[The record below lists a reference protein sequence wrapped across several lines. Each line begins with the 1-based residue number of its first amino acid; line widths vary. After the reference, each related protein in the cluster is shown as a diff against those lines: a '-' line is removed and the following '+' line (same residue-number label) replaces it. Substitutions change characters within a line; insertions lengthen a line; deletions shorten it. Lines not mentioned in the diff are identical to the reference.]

1 MESHQMEPPGD
12 LWQRLEHA
20 VSDHQKTAAKRHR
33 RLLYWKS
40 ACAVAASVA
49 IVSIAVYRLTMPV
62 QKRVAAVADSLNPH
76 VRETSPGNVL
86 KERTAMAAPSA
97 FMTSTVCQKTSVA
110 DADTANDATDV
121 TAVSDTM
128 HSEALAE
135 GAVPMMAQAK
145 SRDTAEKHG
154 SSVTTKNK
162 KAARSMAAIAAND
175 NDASAAKPKQR
186 LAASLYASS
195 LGTSSQENAS
205 IVRYK
210 YPYYTDM
217 VMGSRKNVR
226 MHHQMPIRLGLS
238 LSYALNRSWAVE
250 TGLSYSR
257 LRSDYNER
265 DYFYDQTLHY
275 VGVPLRVVY
284 NVWSHRRFSLYAAAG
299 GMLEKCVA
307 GKAKEGYDDGKSQEL
322 RYSLDEKRWQWSV
335 NASVGLQYKLASFA
349 GIYVEPGVSH
359 YFDNAS
365 SLSNIYKDSPT
376 RFSLQIGLR
385 FMP

>member
-1 MESHQMEPPGD
+1 MNKDWIDKLSKRMEGHQMAPPES
-12 LWQRLEHA
+12 LWSRLEQNIA
-20 VSDHQKTAAKRHR
+20 DRQKAIDKRRHR
-33 RLLYWKS
+33 FYYLKS
-40 ACAVAASVA
+40 VCAAAAVIA
-49 IVSIAVYRLTMPV
+49 VVSIAVYRLASSVQDQVSAAIDTLPYKQPPV
-62 QKRVAAVADSLNPH
+62 AHSLIRRGTKP
-76 VRETSPGNVL
+76 
-86 KERTAMAAPSA
+86 MASL
-97 FMTSTVCQKTSVA
+97 Q
-110 DADTANDATDV
+110 
-121 TAVSDTM
+121 AVSSTRKAMKHIENSDTLL
-128 HSEALAE
+128 SEVMPNAVSAIQSKAKTYAGKRQSKQVSRKLGQLAE
-135 GAVPMMAQAK
+135 KRTVYDDGK
-145 SRDTAEKHG
+145 SIAPI
-154 SSVTTKNK
+154 VKNE
-162 KAARSMAAIAAND
+162 R
-175 NDASAAKPKQR
+175 R
-186 LAASLYASS
+186 LGGSLYVSS
-195 LGTSSQENAS
+195 LGTSAQAS
-205 IVRYK
+205 APTVGYK
-210 YPYYTDM
+210 YPYYTGM

-265 DYFYDQTLHY
+265 DYFYDQTLQY
-275 VGVPLRVVY
+275 VGVPLRIVY
-284 NVWSHRRFSLYAAAG
+284 NVWSYRRFSLYAAAG

-335 NASVGLQYKLASFA
+335 NATVGLQYKLAGFA